1 MNSNLYELYDEFNIK
16 YFNSILPK
24 SSKIVLE
31 WSGRL
36 TASAGICYRKPKNS
50 IIRLSTH
57 YHEDFPEEIES
68 TLLHEMIHLKIKGH
82 GPKFKDEIKRIN
94 LLGGNVKRYSKR
106 RATKKKINWIY
117 KCKGCSKEYQRTRK
131 FSNINK
137 YRCGICKGKLK
148 EIKT

>member
-1 MNSNLYELYDEFNIK
+1 MNRNLYELYGSFNTK
-16 YFNSILPK
+16 YFNNTLPK
-24 SSKIVLE
+24 PSDIIIE

-36 TASAGICYRKPKNS
+36 TASAGVCYPKSYKP

-57 YHEDFPEEIES
+57 YHEDFPEDIES

-82 GPKFKDEIKRIN
+82 GKDFKNEIIRIN
-94 LLGGNVKRYSKR
+94 SLGGKVNRYSKR

-117 KCKGCSKEYQRTRK
+117 KCKSCSKEYERTRK

-137 YRCGICKGKLK
+137 YRCGLCKGKLK
-148 EIKT
+148 EIKV

>member
-1 MNSNLYELYDEFNIK
+1 MDNNLYELYKFFNSK
-16 YFNSILPK
+16 YFKNTLPK
-24 SSKIVLE
+24 SSEVILE

-36 TASAGICYRKPKNS
+36 TASAGICYPKANKP

-82 GPKFKDEIKRIN
+82 GPRFKEEIKRIN
-94 LLGGNVKRYSKR
+94 LLGGKVKRYSKR

-117 KCKGCSKEYQRTRK
+117 KCKSCSKEYQRTRK